1 MIKNKPFHKV
11 VFTDIDGTLVDINT
25 AEYGK
30 ETNELIRIMKEKNI
44 PLILTSAKTRL
55 EQNKIR
61 EDLGLSDPFIVENG
75 GAIVIPKGYFPDYA
89 LKDIEYT
96 LRETQETEDED
107 RYANNDERMRKDLR
121 GMQQTETINNNS
133 RTDIPITAANLIV
146 VEIGR
151 SADHIRTK
159 LSDIRKKYNINFK
172 GVADISIEE
181 LSNLASISME
191 QAKRMAQRSYGETIL
206 QIQSEDI
213 ARFIKYV
220 QENGMKVIHGGRF
233 FDVTVGTDK
242 GIAVGILKKL
252 FRDKFR
258 NDVTFFGIGDSTNDI
273 PMLNLMDIPILVQ
286 RQDSLWVDYGEIK
299 MKNAIDSSSISNNNI
314 IKVKGIGP
322 NGWENAIHKIV
333 LELN

>member
-1 MIKNKPFHKV
+1 

-30 ETNELIRIMKEKNI
+30 ESHKLIRLIKERNI

-89 LKDIEYT
+89 LRDIKYP
-96 LRETQETEDED
+96 LRETQETKNGAIDVNHE
-107 RYANNDERMRKDLR
+107 
-121 GMQQTETINNNS
+121 
-133 RTDIPITAANLIV
+133 IV
-146 VEIGR
+146 VELGK
-151 SADHIRTK
+151 SADYIRAK
-159 LSDIRKKYNINFK
+159 LSDIRKKYSINFR
-172 GVADISIEE
+172 GVADISVEK
-181 LSNLASISME
+181 LSNLALISRE
-191 QAKRMAQRSYGETIL
+191 QAKRMAQRNYGETIL

-220 QENGMKVIHGGRF
+220 QEDGMKVIHGGRF

-252 FRDKFR
+252 FKDKFH
-258 NDVTFFGIGDSTNDI
+258 NNVTFFGIGDSTNDI

-286 RQDSLWVDYGEIK
+286 RQDSSWVDDGEIK
-299 MKNAIDSSSISNNNI
+299 MKNAVDSNRISSNKL
-314 IKVKGIGP
+314 IKVEGIGP
-322 NGWENAIHKIV
+322 NGWENAIHKII

>member
-1 MIKNKPFHKV
+1 M
-11 VFTDIDGTLVDINT
+11 FTDIDGTLVDINT

-30 ETNELIRIMKEKNI
+30 KTAKLIRLIKERNI

-61 EDLGLSDPFIVENG
+61 EDLGISDPFIVENG

-89 LKDIEYT
+89 LRDIKY
-96 LRETQETEDED
+96 QETK
-107 RYANNDERMRKDLR
+107 N
-121 GMQQTETINNNS
+121 G
-133 RTDIPITAANLIV
+133 PIDVNHEIV
-146 VEIGR
+146 VELGKP
-151 SADHIRTK
+151 ADYIRAK
-159 LSDIRKKYNINFK
+159 LSDIRKKYSINFR
-172 GVADISIEE
+172 GVADISVEK
-181 LSNLASISME
+181 LSNLALISRE
-191 QAKRMAQRSYGETIL
+191 QAKRMAQRNYGETIL

-220 QENGMKVIHGGRF
+220 QEDGMRVIHGGRF

-252 FRDKFR
+252 FKDKFH
-258 NDVTFFGIGDSTNDI
+258 NNVTFFGIGDSTNDI

-286 RQDSLWVDYGEIK
+286 RQDSSWVDDGEIK
-299 MKNAIDSSSISNNNI
+299 MKNAVDSSRISSNKL
-314 IKVKGIGP
+314 IKVEGIGP
-322 NGWENAIHKIV
+322 NGWENAIHKII

>member
-1 MIKNKPFHKV
+1 MVKRDRNIPFHKV

-30 ETNELIRIMKEKNI
+30 ETDKLIRLIKERNI

-55 EQNKIR
+55 EQNKIK

-89 LKDIEYT
+89 LRDIKYP
-96 LRETQETEDED
+96 LRETQEIKNEARDVNHE
-107 RYANNDERMRKDLR
+107 
-121 GMQQTETINNNS
+121 
-133 RTDIPITAANLIV
+133 IV
-146 VEIGR
+146 VELGKP
-151 SADHIRTK
+151 ADYIRAK
-159 LSDIRKKYNINFK
+159 LSDIRKKYSINFR
-172 GVADISIEE
+172 GVADISVEK
-181 LSNLASISME
+181 LSNLALISRD
-191 QAKRMAQRSYGETIL
+191 QAKRMAQRNYGETIL

-220 QENGMKVIHGGRF
+220 QEDGMKVIHGGRF

-252 FRDKFR
+252 FMDKFH
-258 NDVTFFGIGDSTNDI
+258 NNVTFFGIGDSTNDI

-286 RQDSLWVDYGEIK
+286 RQDSSWVDYGEIK
-299 MKNAIDSSSISNNNI
+299 MKNAVDSSREGISSNKL
-314 IKVKGIGP
+314 IKVEGIGP
-322 NGWENAIHKIV
+322 NGWENAIHKII

>member
-1 MIKNKPFHKV
+1 MVNRDRNIPFHKV

-25 AEYGK
+25 AEHGQ
-30 ETNELIRIMKEKNI
+30 ETDKLIRLIKERNI

-89 LKDIEYT
+89 LRDIKCP
-96 LRETQETEDED
+96 LRETQETKNE
-107 RYANNDERMRKDLR
+107 AKDVNH
-121 GMQQTETINNNS
+121 E
-133 RTDIPITAANLIV
+133 IV
-146 VEIGR
+146 VELGKP
-151 SADHIRTK
+151 AHYIRAK
-159 LSDIRKKYNINFK
+159 LSDIRKKYSINFR
-172 GVADISIEE
+172 GVADISIEK
-181 LSNLASISME
+181 LSNLALMSKE
-191 QAKRMAQRSYGETIL
+191 QAKRMAQRNYGETIL

-220 QENGMKVIHGGRF
+220 QEEGMKVIHGGRF

-252 FRDKFR
+252 FRDKFH

-299 MKNAIDSSSISNNNI
+299 MKNAVDSSSISNNNI

-322 NGWENAIHKIV
+322 NGWENAIYKIV

>member
-1 MIKNKPFHKV
+1 

-30 ETNELIRIMKEKNI
+30 ETAKLIRLIKERNI

-61 EDLGLSDPFIVENG
+61 EDLGISDPFIVENG

-89 LKDIEYT
+89 LRDIKYP
-96 LRETQETEDED
+96 LRETQETKNGARDVNHE
-107 RYANNDERMRKDLR
+107 
-121 GMQQTETINNNS
+121 
-133 RTDIPITAANLIV
+133 IV
-146 VEIGR
+146 VELGKP
-151 SADHIRTK
+151 ADYIRAK
-159 LSDIRKKYNINFK
+159 LSDIRKKYSINFR
-172 GVADISIEE
+172 GVADISVEK
-181 LSNLASISME
+181 LSNLALISRE
-191 QAKRMAQRSYGETIL
+191 QAKRMAQRNYGETIL

-220 QENGMKVIHGGRF
+220 QEDGMKVIHGGRF

-252 FRDKFR
+252 FKDKFH
-258 NDVTFFGIGDSTNDI
+258 NNITFFGIGDSTNDI

-286 RQDSLWVDYGEIK
+286 RQDSSWADDGEIK
-299 MKNAIDSSSISNNNI
+299 MKNAVDSSRISANKL
-314 IKVKGIGP
+314 IKVEGIGP
-322 NGWENAIHKIV
+322 NGWENAIHKII

>member
-1 MIKNKPFHKV
+1 M
-11 VFTDIDGTLVDINT
+11 FTDIDGTLVDINT

-30 ETNELIRIMKEKNI
+30 ETDKLIRLIKERNI

-61 EDLGLSDPFIVENG
+61 EDLGISDPFIVENG

-89 LKDIEYT
+89 LRDIKYP
-96 LRETQETEDED
+96 LRETQETEDEARD
-107 RYANNDERMRKDLR
+107 ANHE
-121 GMQQTETINNNS
+121 
-133 RTDIPITAANLIV
+133 IV
-146 VEIGR
+146 VELGKP
-151 SADHIRTK
+151 ADYIRAK
-159 LSDIRKKYNINFK
+159 LSDIRKKYSINFR
-172 GVADISIEE
+172 GVADISVEK
-181 LSNLASISME
+181 LSNLALISRE
-191 QAKRMAQRSYGETIL
+191 QAKRMAQRNYGETIL

-220 QENGMKVIHGGRF
+220 QEDGMKVIHGGRF

-252 FRDKFR
+252 FKDKFH
-258 NDVTFFGIGDSTNDI
+258 NNVKFFGIGDSTNDI

-286 RQDSLWVDYGEIK
+286 RQDSSWVDDGEIK
-299 MKNAIDSSSISNNNI
+299 MKNAVDSSHISSNKL
-314 IKVKGIGP
+314 IKIEGIGP
-322 NGWENAIHKIV
+322 NGWENAIHKII

>member
-1 MIKNKPFHKV
+1 M
-11 VFTDIDGTLVDINT
+11 FTDIDGTLVDINT

-30 ETNELIRIMKEKNI
+30 ETDKLIRLIKERNI

-61 EDLGLSDPFIVENG
+61 EDLGISDPFIVENG

-89 LKDIEYT
+89 LRDIKYP
-96 LRETQETEDED
+96 LRETQEIKNEARDVNHEI
-107 RYANNDERMRKDLR
+107 A
-121 GMQQTETINNNS
+121 
-133 RTDIPITAANLIV
+133 
-146 VEIGR
+146 VELGKP
-151 SADHIRTK
+151 ADYIRAK
-159 LSDIRKKYNINFK
+159 LSDIRKKYSINFR
-172 GVADISIEE
+172 GVADISVEK
-181 LSNLASISME
+181 LSNLALISRD
-191 QAKRMAQRSYGETIL
+191 QAKRMAQRNYGETIL

-220 QENGMKVIHGGRF
+220 QEDGMKVIHGGRF

-252 FRDKFR
+252 FKDKFH
-258 NDVTFFGIGDSTNDI
+258 NNVTFFGIGDSTNDI

-286 RQDSLWVDYGEIK
+286 RQDSSWVDDGEIK
-299 MKNAIDSSSISNNNI
+299 MKNAVDSSRSRISSNKL
-314 IKVKGIGP
+314 IKVEGIGP
-322 NGWENAIHKIV
+322 NGWENAIHKII

>member
-1 MIKNKPFHKV
+1 M
-11 VFTDIDGTLVDINT
+11 FTDIDGTLVDINT

-30 ETNELIRIMKEKNI
+30 ETDKLIRLIKERNI

-89 LKDIEYT
+89 LRDIKYP
-96 LRETQETEDED
+96 LRETQETKNEARDVNHE
-107 RYANNDERMRKDLR
+107 
-121 GMQQTETINNNS
+121 
-133 RTDIPITAANLIV
+133 IV
-146 VEIGR
+146 VELGKP
-151 SADHIRTK
+151 ADYIRAK
-159 LSDIRKKYNINFK
+159 LSDIRKKYSINFR
-172 GVADISIEE
+172 GVADISVEK
-181 LSNLASISME
+181 LSNLALISRD
-191 QAKRMAQRSYGETIL
+191 QAKRMAQRNYGETIL

-220 QENGMKVIHGGRF
+220 QEDGMKVIHGGRF

-252 FRDKFR
+252 FKDKFH
-258 NDVTFFGIGDSTNDI
+258 NNVTFFGIGDSTNDI

-286 RQDSLWVDYGEIK
+286 RQDSSWVDYGEIK
-299 MKNAIDSSSISNNNI
+299 MKNAVDSSRSSISSNKL
-314 IKVKGIGP
+314 IKVEGIGP
-322 NGWENAIHKIV
+322 NGWENAIHKII

>member
-1 MIKNKPFHKV
+1 M
-11 VFTDIDGTLVDINT
+11 FTDIDGTLVDINT

-30 ETNELIRIMKEKNI
+30 ETDKLIRLIKERNI

-61 EDLGLSDPFIVENG
+61 EDLGISDPFIVENG

-89 LKDIEYT
+89 LRDIKYP
-96 LRETQETEDED
+96 LRETQETENEARDVNHE
-107 RYANNDERMRKDLR
+107 
-121 GMQQTETINNNS
+121 
-133 RTDIPITAANLIV
+133 IV
-146 VEIGR
+146 VELGKP
-151 SADHIRTK
+151 ADYIRAK
-159 LSDIRKKYNINFK
+159 LSDIRKKYSINFR
-172 GVADISIEE
+172 GVADISVEK
-181 LSNLASISME
+181 LSNLALISRD
-191 QAKRMAQRSYGETIL
+191 QAKRMAQRNYGETIL

-220 QENGMKVIHGGRF
+220 QEDGMKVIHGGRF

-252 FRDKFR
+252 FKDKFH
-258 NDVTFFGIGDSTNDI
+258 NNVTFFGIGDSTNDI

-286 RQDSLWVDYGEIK
+286 RQDSTWVDDGEIK
-299 MKNAIDSSSISNNNI
+299 MKNAVDSSRSSISSNKL
-314 IKVKGIGP
+314 IKVEGIGP
-322 NGWENAIHKIV
+322 NGWENAIHKII

>member
-1 MIKNKPFHKV
+1 M
-11 VFTDIDGTLVDINT
+11 FTDIDGTLVDINT

-30 ETNELIRIMKEKNI
+30 ETDKLIRLIKERNI

-61 EDLGLSDPFIVENG
+61 EDLGISDPFIVENG

-89 LKDIEYT
+89 LRDIKYP
-96 LRETQETEDED
+96 LREIQETKNGARDVNHE
-107 RYANNDERMRKDLR
+107 
-121 GMQQTETINNNS
+121 
-133 RTDIPITAANLIV
+133 IV
-146 VEIGR
+146 VEFGKP
-151 SADHIRTK
+151 ADYIRAK
-159 LSDIRKKYNINFK
+159 LSDIRKKYSINFR
-172 GVADISIEE
+172 GVADISVEK
-181 LSNLASISME
+181 LSNLALISRE
-191 QAKRMAQRSYGETIL
+191 QAKRMAQRNYGETIL

-220 QENGMKVIHGGRF
+220 QEDGMKVIHGGRF

-252 FRDKFR
+252 FKDKFH
-258 NDVTFFGIGDSTNDI
+258 NNVTFFGIGDSTNDI

-286 RQDSLWVDYGEIK
+286 RQDSSWVDDGEIK
-299 MKNAIDSSSISNNNI
+299 MKNAVDSSRSSISSNKL
-314 IKVKGIGP
+314 IKVEGIGP
-322 NGWENAIHKIV
+322 NGWENAIHKII

>member
-1 MIKNKPFHKV
+1 

-30 ETNELIRIMKEKNI
+30 ETAKLIRLIKERNI

-61 EDLGLSDPFIVENG
+61 DDLGISDPFIVENG

-89 LKDIEYT
+89 LRDIKYP
-96 LRETQETEDED
+96 LRETQETKNGAIDVNHE
-107 RYANNDERMRKDLR
+107 
-121 GMQQTETINNNS
+121 
-133 RTDIPITAANLIV
+133 IV
-146 VEIGR
+146 VELGKPV
-151 SADHIRTK
+151 DYIRAK
-159 LSDIRKKYNINFK
+159 LSDIRKKYSINFR
-172 GVADISIEE
+172 GVADISVEK
-181 LSNLASISME
+181 LSNLALISRE
-191 QAKRMAQRSYGETIL
+191 QAKRMAQRNYGETIL

-220 QENGMKVIHGGRF
+220 QEDGMKVIHGGRF

-252 FRDKFR
+252 FKDKFH
-258 NDVTFFGIGDSTNDI
+258 NNVTFFGIGDSTNDI

-286 RQDSLWVDYGEIK
+286 RQDSSWVDDGEIK
-299 MKNAIDSSSISNNNI
+299 MKNAVDSSRISANKL
-314 IKVKGIGP
+314 IKVEGIGP
-322 NGWENAIHKIV
+322 NGWENAIHKII

>member
-1 MIKNKPFHKV
+1 VIRNIPFHKV

-30 ETNELIRIMKEKNI
+30 ETDKLIRLIKERNI

-89 LKDIEYT
+89 LRDIKYL
-96 LRETQETEDED
+96 LRETQETRNEARDVNHE
-107 RYANNDERMRKDLR
+107 
-121 GMQQTETINNNS
+121 
-133 RTDIPITAANLIV
+133 IV
-146 VEIGR
+146 VELGKP
-151 SADHIRTK
+151 AHYIRAK
-159 LSDIRKKYNINFK
+159 LSDIRKKYSINFR
-172 GVADISIEE
+172 GVADISIEK
-181 LSNLASISME
+181 LSNLALISKE
-191 QAKRMAQRSYGETIL
+191 QAKRMAQRNYGETIL

-220 QENGMKVIHGGRF
+220 QEEGMKVIHGGRF

-252 FRDKFR
+252 FKDKFH
-258 NDVTFFGIGDSTNDI
+258 NNVTFFGIGDSTNDI
-273 PMLNLMDIPILVQ
+273 PMLSLMDIPILVQ
-286 RQDSLWVDYGEIK
+286 RQDSSWVDDGEIK
-299 MKNAIDSSSISNNNI
+299 MKNAVDSGRSSISSNEL
-314 IKVKGIGP
+314 IKVEGIGP
-322 NGWENAIHKIV
+322 NGWENAIHKII

>member
-1 MIKNKPFHKV
+1 M
-11 VFTDIDGTLVDINT
+11 FTDIDGTLVDINT

-30 ETNELIRIMKEKNI
+30 ETDKLIRLIKERNI

-61 EDLGLSDPFIVENG
+61 EDLGISDPFIVENG

-89 LKDIEYT
+89 LRDIKYP
-96 LRETQETEDED
+96 LRETQEIKNEARDVNHE
-107 RYANNDERMRKDLR
+107 
-121 GMQQTETINNNS
+121 
-133 RTDIPITAANLIV
+133 IV
-146 VEIGR
+146 VELGKP
-151 SADHIRTK
+151 ADYIRAK
-159 LSDIRKKYNINFK
+159 LSDIRKKYSINFR
-172 GVADISIEE
+172 GVADISVEK
-181 LSNLASISME
+181 LSNLALISRE
-191 QAKRMAQRSYGETIL
+191 QAKRMAQRNYGETIL

-220 QENGMKVIHGGRF
+220 QEDGMKVIHGGRF

-252 FRDKFR
+252 FKDKFH
-258 NDVTFFGIGDSTNDI
+258 NNVTFFGIGDSTNDI

-286 RQDSLWVDYGEIK
+286 REDSSWVDDGEIK
-299 MKNAIDSSSISNNNI
+299 MKNAVDSSRISSNKL
-314 IKVKGIGP
+314 IKIEGIGP
-322 NGWENAIHKIV
+322 NGWENAIHKII

>member
-1 MIKNKPFHKV
+1 M
-11 VFTDIDGTLVDINT
+11 FTDIDGTLVDINT

-30 ETNELIRIMKEKNI
+30 ETDKLIRLIKERNI

-61 EDLGLSDPFIVENG
+61 EDLGISDPFIVENG

-89 LKDIEYT
+89 LRDIKYP
-96 LRETQETEDED
+96 LRETQETKNGARDVNHE
-107 RYANNDERMRKDLR
+107 
-121 GMQQTETINNNS
+121 
-133 RTDIPITAANLIV
+133 IV
-146 VEIGR
+146 VELGKP
-151 SADHIRTK
+151 ADYIRAK
-159 LSDIRKKYNINFK
+159 LSDIRKKYSINFR
-172 GVADISIEE
+172 GVADISVEK
-181 LSNLASISME
+181 LSNLALISRE
-191 QAKRMAQRSYGETIL
+191 QAKRMAQRNYGETIL

-220 QENGMKVIHGGRF
+220 QEDGMKVIHGGRF

-252 FRDKFR
+252 FKDKFH
-258 NDVTFFGIGDSTNDI
+258 NNVTFFGIGDSTNDI

-286 RQDSLWVDYGEIK
+286 RQDSSWVDDGEIK
-299 MKNAIDSSSISNNNI
+299 MKNAVDSSRNSISSNKL
-314 IKVKGIGP
+314 IKVEGIGP
-322 NGWENAIHKIV
+322 NGWENAIHKII

>member
-1 MIKNKPFHKV
+1 M
-11 VFTDIDGTLVDINT
+11 FTDIDGTLVDINT

-30 ETNELIRIMKEKNI
+30 ETDKLIRLIKERNI

-61 EDLGLSDPFIVENG
+61 EDLGISDPFIVENG

-89 LKDIEYT
+89 LRDIKYP
-96 LRETQETEDED
+96 LRETQETKNEARDVNHE
-107 RYANNDERMRKDLR
+107 
-121 GMQQTETINNNS
+121 
-133 RTDIPITAANLIV
+133 IV
-146 VEIGR
+146 VELGKP
-151 SADHIRTK
+151 ADYIRAK
-159 LSDIRKKYNINFK
+159 LSDIRKKYSINFR
-172 GVADISIEE
+172 GVADISVEK
-181 LSNLASISME
+181 LSNLALISRE
-191 QAKRMAQRSYGETIL
+191 QAKRMAQRNYGETIL

-220 QENGMKVIHGGRF
+220 QEDGMKVIHGGRF

-252 FRDKFR
+252 FKDKFH
-258 NDVTFFGIGDSTNDI
+258 NNVKFFGIGDSTNDI

-286 RQDSLWVDYGEIK
+286 RQDSSWVDDGEIK
-299 MKNAIDSSSISNNNI
+299 MKNAVDSSHISSNKL
-314 IKVKGIGP
+314 IKIEGIGP
-322 NGWENAIHKIV
+322 NGWENAIHKII

>member
-1 MIKNKPFHKV
+1 

-30 ETNELIRIMKEKNI
+30 ETDKLIRLIKERNI

-89 LKDIEYT
+89 LRDIKYP
-96 LRETQETEDED
+96 LRETQETENEARDVNHE
-107 RYANNDERMRKDLR
+107 
-121 GMQQTETINNNS
+121 
-133 RTDIPITAANLIV
+133 IV
-146 VEIGR
+146 VELGKP
-151 SADHIRTK
+151 ADYIRAK
-159 LSDIRKKYNINFK
+159 LSDIRKKYSINFR
-172 GVADISIEE
+172 GVADISVEK
-181 LSNLASISME
+181 LSNLALISRE
-191 QAKRMAQRSYGETIL
+191 QAKRMAQRNYGETIL

-220 QENGMKVIHGGRF
+220 QEDGMKVIHGGRF

-252 FRDKFR
+252 FKDKFH
-258 NDVTFFGIGDSTNDI
+258 NNVTFFGIGDSTNDI

-286 RQDSLWVDYGEIK
+286 RQDSSWVDDGEIK
-299 MKNAIDSSSISNNNI
+299 MKNAVDSSRSRISSNKL
-314 IKVKGIGP
+314 IKVEGIGP
-322 NGWENAIHKIV
+322 NGWENAIHKII

>member
-1 MIKNKPFHKV
+1 M
-11 VFTDIDGTLVDINT
+11 FTDIDGTLVDINT

-30 ETNELIRIMKEKNI
+30 ETDKLIRLIKERNI

-61 EDLGLSDPFIVENG
+61 EDLGISDPFIVENG

-89 LKDIEYT
+89 LRDIKYP
-96 LRETQETEDED
+96 LRETQETEDEARD
-107 RYANNDERMRKDLR
+107 ANHE
-121 GMQQTETINNNS
+121 
-133 RTDIPITAANLIV
+133 IV
-146 VEIGR
+146 VELGKP
-151 SADHIRTK
+151 ADYIRAK
-159 LSDIRKKYNINFK
+159 LSDIRKKYSINFR
-172 GVADISIEE
+172 GVADISVEK
-181 LSNLASISME
+181 LSNLALISRE
-191 QAKRMAQRSYGETIL
+191 QAKRMAQRNYGETIL

-220 QENGMKVIHGGRF
+220 QEDGMKVIHGGRF

-252 FRDKFR
+252 FKDKFH
-258 NDVTFFGIGDSTNDI
+258 NNVTFFGIGDSTNDI

-286 RQDSLWVDYGEIK
+286 RQDSSWVDDGEIK
-299 MKNAIDSSSISNNNI
+299 MKNAVDSSRISSNKL
-314 IKVKGIGP
+314 IKVEGIGP
-322 NGWENAIHKIV
+322 NGWENAIHKII

>member
-1 MIKNKPFHKV
+1 M
-11 VFTDIDGTLVDINT
+11 FTDIDGTLVDINT

-30 ETNELIRIMKEKNI
+30 ETDKLIRLIKERNI

-89 LKDIEYT
+89 LRDIKYP
-96 LRETQETEDED
+96 LREIQETKNGARDVNHE
-107 RYANNDERMRKDLR
+107 
-121 GMQQTETINNNS
+121 
-133 RTDIPITAANLIV
+133 IV
-146 VEIGR
+146 VEFGKP
-151 SADHIRTK
+151 ADYIRAK
-159 LSDIRKKYNINFK
+159 LSDIRKKYSINFR
-172 GVADISIEE
+172 GVADISVEK
-181 LSNLASISME
+181 LSNLALISRE
-191 QAKRMAQRSYGETIL
+191 QAKRMAQRNYGETIL

-220 QENGMKVIHGGRF
+220 QEDGMKVIHGGRF

-252 FRDKFR
+252 FKDKFH
-258 NDVTFFGIGDSTNDI
+258 NNVTFFGIGDSTNDI

-286 RQDSLWVDYGEIK
+286 RQDSSWVDDGEIK
-299 MKNAIDSSSISNNNI
+299 MKNAVDSSRNSISSNKL
-314 IKVKGIGP
+314 IKVEGIGP
-322 NGWENAIHKIV
+322 NGWENAIHKII

>member
-1 MIKNKPFHKV
+1 M
-11 VFTDIDGTLVDINT
+11 FTDIDGTLVDINT

-30 ETNELIRIMKEKNI
+30 ETDKLIRLIKERNI

-61 EDLGLSDPFIVENG
+61 EDLGISDPFIVENG

-89 LKDIEYT
+89 LRDIKYP
-96 LRETQETEDED
+96 LRETQETKNEARDVNHE
-107 RYANNDERMRKDLR
+107 
-121 GMQQTETINNNS
+121 
-133 RTDIPITAANLIV
+133 IV
-146 VEIGR
+146 VELGKP
-151 SADHIRTK
+151 ADYIRAK
-159 LSDIRKKYNINFK
+159 LSDIRKKYSINFR
-172 GVADISIEE
+172 GVADISVEK
-181 LSNLASISME
+181 LSNLALISRE
-191 QAKRMAQRSYGETIL
+191 QAKRMAQRNYGETIL

-220 QENGMKVIHGGRF
+220 QEDGMKVIHGGRF

-252 FRDKFR
+252 FKDKFH
-258 NDVTFFGIGDSTNDI
+258 NNVTFFGIGDSTNDI

-286 RQDSLWVDYGEIK
+286 RQDSSWVDDGEIK
-299 MKNAIDSSSISNNNI
+299 MKNAVDSSRISSNKL
-314 IKVKGIGP
+314 IKVEGIGP
-322 NGWENAIHKIV
+322 NGWENAIHKII

>member
-1 MIKNKPFHKV
+1 

-30 ETNELIRIMKEKNI
+30 ETDKLIRLIKERNI

-61 EDLGLSDPFIVENG
+61 EDLGISDPFIVENG

-89 LKDIEYT
+89 LRDIKYP
-96 LRETQETEDED
+96 LRETQETKNGARD
-107 RYANNDERMRKDLR
+107 ANHE
-121 GMQQTETINNNS
+121 
-133 RTDIPITAANLIV
+133 IV
-146 VEIGR
+146 VELGKP
-151 SADHIRTK
+151 ADYIRAK
-159 LSDIRKKYNINFK
+159 LSDIRKKYSINFR
-172 GVADISIEE
+172 GVADISVEK
-181 LSNLASISME
+181 LSNLALISRE
-191 QAKRMAQRSYGETIL
+191 QAKRMAQRNYGETIL
-206 QIQSEDI
+206 QIQIEDI

-220 QENGMKVIHGGRF
+220 QEDGMKVIHGGRF

-252 FRDKFR
+252 FKDKFH
-258 NDVTFFGIGDSTNDI
+258 NNVTFFGIGDSTNDI

-299 MKNAIDSSSISNNNI
+299 MKNAVDSSRISSNKL
-314 IKVKGIGP
+314 IKIEGIGP
-322 NGWENAIHKIV
+322 NGWENAIHKII

>member
-1 MIKNKPFHKV
+1 

-30 ETNELIRIMKEKNI
+30 ETDKLIRLIKERNI

-61 EDLGLSDPFIVENG
+61 EDLGISDPFIVENG

-89 LKDIEYT
+89 LRDIKYP
-96 LRETQETEDED
+96 LRETQETENEARD
-107 RYANNDERMRKDLR
+107 ANHE
-121 GMQQTETINNNS
+121 
-133 RTDIPITAANLIV
+133 IV
-146 VEIGR
+146 VELGKP
-151 SADHIRTK
+151 ADYVRAK
-159 LSDIRKKYNINFK
+159 LSDIRKKYSINFR
-172 GVADISIEE
+172 GVADISVEK
-181 LSNLASISME
+181 LSNLALISRE
-191 QAKRMAQRSYGETIL
+191 QAKRMAQRNYGETIL

-220 QENGMKVIHGGRF
+220 QEYGMKVIHGGRF

-252 FRDKFR
+252 FKDKFH
-258 NDVTFFGIGDSTNDI
+258 NNVTFFGIGDSTNDI

-286 RQDSLWVDYGEIK
+286 RQDSSWVDDGEIK
-299 MKNAIDSSSISNNNI
+299 MKNAVDSSRISSSKL
-314 IKVKGIGP
+314 IKVEGIGP
-322 NGWENAIHKIV
+322 NGWENAIHRII

>member
-1 MIKNKPFHKV
+1 M
-11 VFTDIDGTLVDINT
+11 FTDIDGTLVDINT

-30 ETNELIRIMKEKNI
+30 ETDKLIRLIKERNI
-44 PLILTSAKTRL
+44 PLILASAKTRL

-89 LKDIEYT
+89 LRDIKYP
-96 LRETQETEDED
+96 LRETQEIKNEARDVNHE
-107 RYANNDERMRKDLR
+107 
-121 GMQQTETINNNS
+121 
-133 RTDIPITAANLIV
+133 IV
-146 VEIGR
+146 VELGKP
-151 SADHIRTK
+151 ADYIRAK
-159 LSDIRKKYNINFK
+159 LSDIRKKYSINFR
-172 GVADISIEE
+172 GVADISVEK
-181 LSNLASISME
+181 LSNLALISRE
-191 QAKRMAQRSYGETIL
+191 QAKRMAQRNYGETIL

-220 QENGMKVIHGGRF
+220 QEDGMKVIHGGRF

-252 FRDKFR
+252 FKDKFH
-258 NDVTFFGIGDSTNDI
+258 NNVTFFGIGDSTNDI

-286 RQDSLWVDYGEIK
+286 RQDSSWVDDGEIK
-299 MKNAIDSSSISNNNI
+299 MKNAVDSSRSSISSNKL
-314 IKVKGIGP
+314 IKVEGIGP
-322 NGWENAIHKIV
+322 NGWENAIHKII

>member
-1 MIKNKPFHKV
+1 

-30 ETNELIRIMKEKNI
+30 ETDKLIRLIKERNI

-61 EDLGLSDPFIVENG
+61 EDLGVSDPFIVENG

-89 LKDIEYT
+89 LRNIKYP
-96 LRETQETEDED
+96 LRETQETKNGAIDVNHE
-107 RYANNDERMRKDLR
+107 
-121 GMQQTETINNNS
+121 
-133 RTDIPITAANLIV
+133 IV
-146 VEIGR
+146 VELGKP
-151 SADHIRTK
+151 ADYIRAK
-159 LSDIRKKYNINFK
+159 LSDIRKKYSINFR
-172 GVADISIEE
+172 GVADISVEK
-181 LSNLASISME
+181 LSNLALISRE
-191 QAKRMAQRSYGETIL
+191 QAKRMAQRNYGETIL

-220 QENGMKVIHGGRF
+220 QEDGMKVIHGGRF

-252 FRDKFR
+252 FKDKFH
-258 NDVTFFGIGDSTNDI
+258 NNVTFFGIGDSTNDI

-286 RQDSLWVDYGEIK
+286 RQDSSWVDDGEIK
-299 MKNAIDSSSISNNNI
+299 MKNAVDSSRSRISSNKL
-314 IKVKGIGP
+314 IKVEGIGP
-322 NGWENAIHKIV
+322 NGWENAIHKII

>member
-1 MIKNKPFHKV
+1 

-30 ETNELIRIMKEKNI
+30 ETDKLIRLIKERDI
-44 PLILTSAKTRL
+44 PLILASAKTRL

-61 EDLGLSDPFIVENG
+61 EDLGISDPFIVENG

-89 LKDIEYT
+89 LRDIKYP
-96 LRETQETEDED
+96 LRETQETKNEARDVNHE
-107 RYANNDERMRKDLR
+107 
-121 GMQQTETINNNS
+121 
-133 RTDIPITAANLIV
+133 IV
-146 VEIGR
+146 VELGKP
-151 SADHIRTK
+151 ADYIRAK
-159 LSDIRKKYNINFK
+159 LSDIRKKYSINFR
-172 GVADISIEE
+172 GVADISVEK
-181 LSNLASISME
+181 LSNLALISRD
-191 QAKRMAQRSYGETIL
+191 QAKRMAQRNYGETIL

-220 QENGMKVIHGGRF
+220 QEDGMKVIHGGRF

-252 FRDKFR
+252 FKDKFH
-258 NDVTFFGIGDSTNDI
+258 NNVTFFGIGDSTNDI

-286 RQDSLWVDYGEIK
+286 RQDSSWVDDGEIK
-299 MKNAIDSSSISNNNI
+299 MKNAVDSSRNSISSNKL
-314 IKVKGIGP
+314 IKVEGIGP
-322 NGWENAIHKIV
+322 NGWENAIHKII